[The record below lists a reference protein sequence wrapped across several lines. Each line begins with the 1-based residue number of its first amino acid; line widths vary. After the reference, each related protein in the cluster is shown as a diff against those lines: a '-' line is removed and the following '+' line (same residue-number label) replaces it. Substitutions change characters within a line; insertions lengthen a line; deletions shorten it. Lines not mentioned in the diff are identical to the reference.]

1 MRRKL
6 KKKLNPAV
14 FIVPVLI
21 AVIAAFVVFDAVS
34 KDEISATDFAMG
46 AVVSQKI
53 KGKKSEETAE
63 KIISGIKDIENKIS
77 WRITDSEIS
86 QLNENKKSDI
96 SEDTQKILLSV
107 IDVCKKSGGAVDLTI
122 GSLTHLWNI
131 GEENFKVPSDKE
143 VTSALSGTSWENVK
157 IKNGVAKIAENQLID
172 LGFVGKGAACDKAM
186 EILEADGAETA
197 VISVGGSLCLYG
209 EDSFKVGVRNPLGDV
224 SDYMAV
230 LTLNEGFVSTSGN
243 YERFSEYGGKKYHHI
258 LSTETGFPVENDL
271 LSVTVVCSSGILS
284 DALSTACYC
293 LGFEK
298 STSLLN
304 EYDASAVF
312 IFDDNTVKVTDS
324 LKEKIKITNDEFE
337 LWNEN

>member
-1 MRRKL
+1 M

-34 KDEISATDFAMG
+34 DDEISETDFAMG

-53 KGKKSEETAE
+53 TGKNPEETAE
-63 KIISGIKDIENKIS
+63 KIISEIENLENKIS
-77 WRITDSEIS
+77 WRISDSEIA
-86 QLNENKKSDI
+86 QLNENKKSNV
-96 SEDTQKILLSV
+96 SQDTQKILLSV
-107 IDVCKKSGGAVDLTI
+107 LDVCKKSGGAVDLTV
-122 GSLTHLWNI
+122 GKLTRLWNI
-131 GEENFKVPSDKE
+131 GEESFKLPSDDE
-143 VTSALSGTSWENVK
+143 IASALSGISWEAVE
-157 IKNGVAKIAENQLID
+157 IENGVAKIAENQSID

-186 EILEADGAETA
+186 EILKADGAKAA

-230 LTLNEGFVSTSGN
+230 LTLGDGFVSTSGN

-298 STSLLN
+298 SITLLD

-312 IFDDNTVKVTDS
+312 IFDDNTVKVTDG
-324 LKEKIKITNDEFE
+324 LKEKIKITNDEFK
-337 LWNEN
+337 LWNES